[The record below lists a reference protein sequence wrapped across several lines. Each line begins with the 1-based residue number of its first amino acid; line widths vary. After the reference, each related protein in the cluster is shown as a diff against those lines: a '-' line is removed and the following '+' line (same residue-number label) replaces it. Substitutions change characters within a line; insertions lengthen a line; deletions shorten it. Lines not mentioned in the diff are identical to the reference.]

1 MAEAADAAKVAYLPP
16 DTSADVATTLPP
28 PPPSPETISVAPKA
42 TAVAA
47 DAAKEAYLPPDTSAD
62 VATGNTR
69 ICNKTEYKC
78 PSISNCNAEEGDER
92 GTIERIADM
101 PSESK
106 EDEKDTT
113 EVSCVPFYLF
123 N

>member
-1 MAEAADAAKVAYLPP
+1 V
-16 DTSADVATTLPP
+16 
-28 PPPSPETISVAPKA
+28 
-42 TAVAA
+42 
-47 DAAKEAYLPPDTSAD
+47 
-62 VATGNTR
+62 
-69 ICNKTEYKC
+69 

-92 GTIERIADM
+92 GTTERIDGT
-101 PSESK
+101 PSEPK